1 MSFGVDTLGLLT
13 EKLKQLVIDTQ
24 DNYESFFDSTQLFK
38 QGKMENNEYFSRMGE
53 FLVSSSA
60 LNFLACRVILELKTA
75 LDKTGSAKGKGERS
89 STSPST
95 SPSTFPSSY
104 PSGSGNS
111 GNIDGGTGSSNSG
124 GGGGFGVD
132 GFISAGGHA
141 GSSTSPSTS
150 PSSHSTYPS
159 TQSPTGEEYDFP
171 LPQEVPTYK
180 PVDIIITKP
189 DSLDSKGLK
198 KNCIVCAASIP
209 KQAKF
214 CNKCGNSQ

>member
-1 MSFGVDTLGLLT
+1 MSFGVDTLGLLI
-13 EKLKQLVIDTQ
+13 EKLKQLVNDTQ

-38 QGKMENNEYFSRMGE
+38 QGKMESNEYFSRMGE

-75 LDKTGSAKGKGERS
+75 LDKTGSTKGKGERS
-89 STSPST
+89 STSPPST

-104 PSGSGNS
+104 PSGSGNGGS
-111 GNIDGGTGSSNSG
+111 GSYSGG

-141 GSSTSPSTS
+141 GSSSPSPS
-150 PSSHSTYPS
+150 PSHSTYPS
-159 TQSPTGEEYDFP
+159 ALSSTSEEYDFP

-180 PVDIIITKP
+180 PVDIIITKQ
-189 DSLDSKGLK
+189 DSPDSKGLK

>member
-13 EKLKQLVIDTQ
+13 EKLKQLVNDTQ

-38 QGKMENNEYFSRMGE
+38 QGKMESNEYFSRMGE

-75 LDKTGSAKGKGERS
+75 LDKTGSTKGKGERS
-89 STSPST
+89 STSSPST

-104 PSGSGNS
+104 PSGSGNVGS
-111 GNIDGGTGSSNSG
+111 GSGG

-132 GFISAGGHA
+132 GFISTGGHA
-141 GSSTSPSTS
+141 GSSL
-150 PSSHSTYPS
+150 PSSSPSTYPS
-159 TQSPTGEEYDFP
+159 APSSTSEEYDFP

-180 PVDIIITKP
+180 PVDIIITKQ

>member
-1 MSFGVDTLGLLT
+1 MSFGVDTLGLLI
-13 EKLKQLVIDTQ
+13 EKLKQLVNDTQ

-38 QGKMENNEYFSRMGE
+38 QGKMESNEYFSRMGE

-75 LDKTGSAKGKGERS
+75 LDKAGSAKGKGERS
-89 STSPST
+89 GTSPST
-95 SPSTFPSSY
+95 IPSSY

-111 GNIDGGTGSSNSG
+111 GNIDGGSA
-124 GGGGFGVD
+124 GGGFGVD
-132 GFISAGGHA
+132 GFISAGGNV
-141 GSSTSPSTS
+141 GSSSHPSSHPSSHSIYPSSSPSTS
-150 PSSHSTYPS
+150 
-159 TQSPTGEEYDFP
+159 EEYDLP

-180 PVDIIITKP
+180 PVDIIITKQDLP
-189 DSLDSKGLK
+189 NSKGLK

>member
-1 MSFGVDTLGLLT
+1 MSFGVDTLGLLI
-13 EKLKQLVIDTQ
+13 EKLKQLVNDTQ

-38 QGKMENNEYFSRMGE
+38 QGKMESNEYFSRMGE

-75 LDKTGSAKGKGERS
+75 LDKTGSTKGKGERS
-89 STSPST
+89 STSPPST

-104 PSGSGNS
+104 PSGSGNGGS
-111 GNIDGGTGSSNSG
+111 GSYS

-141 GSSTSPSTS
+141 GSPSPSPS
-150 PSSHSTYPS
+150 PSHSTYPS
-159 TQSPTGEEYDFP
+159 APSSTSEEYDFP

-180 PVDIIITKP
+180 PVDIIITKQ

>member
-1 MSFGVDTLGLLT
+1 MSFGVDTLGLLI
-13 EKLKQLVIDTQ
+13 EKLKQLVNDTQ

-38 QGKMENNEYFSRMGE
+38 QGKMESNEYFSRMGE

-75 LDKTGSAKGKGERS
+75 LDKAGSAKGKGERS
-89 STSPST
+89 GTSPST
-95 SPSTFPSSY
+95 IPSSY

-111 GNIDGGTGSSNSG
+111 GNIDGGSA
-124 GGGGFGVD
+124 GGGFGVD
-132 GFISAGGHA
+132 GFISAGGNV
-141 GSSTSPSTS
+141 GSPSS
-150 PSSHSTYPS
+150 PSSHSIYPS
-159 TQSPTGEEYDFP
+159 ASPPTNEGYDLP

-180 PVDIIITKP
+180 PVDIIITKQDLP
-189 DSLDSKGLK
+189 NSKGLK

>member
-1 MSFGVDTLGLLT
+1 MSFGVDTLGLLI
-13 EKLKQLVIDTQ
+13 EKLKQLVNDTQ

-38 QGKMENNEYFSRMGE
+38 QGKMESNEYFSRMGE

-104 PSGSGNS
+104 PSGSGNGGS
-111 GNIDGGTGSSNSG
+111 GS
-124 GGGGFGVD
+124 GGFGVD

-141 GSSTSPSTS
+141 GSSS
-150 PSSHSTYPS
+150 PSSPSSPSHPTFPSAPSSTS
-159 TQSPTGEEYDFP
+159 EEYDFP

-180 PVDIIITKP
+180 PVDIIITKQ
-189 DSLDSKGLK
+189 DSIDSKGLK

>member
-1 MSFGVDTLGLLT
+1 MSFGVDTLGLLI
-13 EKLKQLVIDTQ
+13 EKLKQLVNDTQ

-38 QGKMENNEYFSRMGE
+38 QGKMESNEYFSRMGE

-75 LDKTGSAKGKGERS
+75 LDKTGSTKGKGERS

-111 GNIDGGTGSSNSG
+111 GNIDSGTGSS
-124 GGGGFGVD
+124 GGFGVD

-141 GSSTSPSTS
+141 GSSSPSTS
-150 PSSHSTYPS
+150 TSSSHSTYPS
-159 TQSPTGEEYDFP
+159 TPSSTSEEYDFP

-180 PVDIIITKP
+180 PVDIIITKQ

>member
-1 MSFGVDTLGLLT
+1 MSFGVDTLGLLI
-13 EKLKQLVIDTQ
+13 EKLKQLVNDTQ

-38 QGKMENNEYFSRMGE
+38 QGKMESNEYFSRMGE

-75 LDKTGSAKGKGERS
+75 LDKTGSTKGKGERS
-89 STSPST
+89 STSPPST
-95 SPSTFPSSY
+95 SSPSTFPSSY
-104 PSGSGNS
+104 PSGSGNGGS
-111 GNIDGGTGSSNSG
+111 GSYSGG

-141 GSSTSPSTS
+141 GSSSPSPS
-150 PSSHSTYPS
+150 PSHSTYPS
-159 TQSPTGEEYDFP
+159 APSSTSEEYDFP

-180 PVDIIITKP
+180 PVDIIITKQ

>member
-1 MSFGVDTLGLLT
+1 MSFGVDTLGLLI
-13 EKLKQLVIDTQ
+13 EKLKQLVNDTQ
-24 DNYESFFDSTQLFK
+24 DNYESFFDLTQLFK
-38 QGKMENNEYFSRMGE
+38 QGKMESNEYFSRMGE

-60 LNFLACRVILELKTA
+60 LNFLACRVILELKIA
-75 LDKTGSAKGKGERS
+75 LDKTGSSKGKGERS
-89 STSPST
+89 ST

-111 GNIDGGTGSSNSG
+111 GNIDSSGGSS
-124 GGGGFGVD
+124 GGFGVD
-132 GFISAGGHA
+132 GFISAGGHV
-141 GSSTSPSTS
+141 GSSSTSPL
-150 PSSHSTYPS
+150 PLPLPSHSTYPS
-159 TQSPTGEEYDFP
+159 APSPTSEEYDFP

-180 PVDIIITKP
+180 PVDIIITKQ

>member
-13 EKLKQLVIDTQ
+13 EKLKQLVNDTQ

-60 LNFLACRVILELKTA
+60 LNFLACRVILELKTT

-111 GNIDGGTGSSNSG
+111 GNIDGGTGSSSGG

-141 GSSTSPSTS
+141 GSSPSPSPSPST
-150 PSSHSTYPS
+150 HSTYPS

-180 PVDIIITKP
+180 PVDIIITKQ
-189 DSLDSKGLK
+189 DSIDSKGLK

>member
-1 MSFGVDTLGLLT
+1 MSFGVDTLGLLI
-13 EKLKQLVIDTQ
+13 EKLKQLVNDTQ
-24 DNYESFFDSTQLFK
+24 ENYESFFDSTQLFK
-38 QGKMENNEYFSRMGE
+38 QGKMESNEYFSRMGE

-75 LDKTGSAKGKGERS
+75 LDKAGSAKGKGERS
-89 STSPST
+89 GTSPSPSP

-111 GNIDGGTGSSNSG
+111 GNIDGGSTGSSSSG
-124 GGGGFGVD
+124 SGGGGFGVD

-141 GSSTSPSTS
+141 GSSSPSPS
-150 PSSHSTYPS
+150 PSTYPS
-159 TQSPTGEEYDFP
+159 TPSPTSEEYDFP
-171 LPQEVPTYK
+171 LPEEVPTYK
-180 PVDIIITKP
+180 PVDIIITKQ

-198 KNCIVCAASIP
+198 KNCIVCAAPIP

>member
-1 MSFGVDTLGLLT
+1 MSFGVDTLGLLI
-13 EKLKQLVIDTQ
+13 EKLKQLVNDTQ

-38 QGKMENNEYFSRMGE
+38 QGKMESNEYFSRMGE

-75 LDKTGSAKGKGERS
+75 LDKAGSAKGKGERS
-89 STSPST
+89 GTSPST
-95 SPSTFPSSY
+95 IPSSY

-111 GNIDGGTGSSNSG
+111 GNIDGGSAGA
-124 GGGGFGVD
+124 GGGFGVD
-132 GFISAGGHA
+132 GFISAGGNV
-141 GSSTSPSTS
+141 GSSS
-150 PSSHSTYPS
+150 PSSPSNSIYPS
-159 TQSPTGEEYDFP
+159 APPPTSEEYDLP

-180 PVDIIITKP
+180 PVDIIITKQDLP
-189 DSLDSKGLK
+189 NSKGLK

>member
-1 MSFGVDTLGLLT
+1 MSFGVDTLGLLI
-13 EKLKQLVIDTQ
+13 EKLKQLVNDTQ

-38 QGKMENNEYFSRMGE
+38 QGKMESNEYFSRMGE

-104 PSGSGNS
+104 PSGSGNGGS
-111 GNIDGGTGSSNSG
+111 GS
-124 GGGGFGVD
+124 GGFGVD

-141 GSSTSPSTS
+141 GSSS
-150 PSSHSTYPS
+150 PSSPSSPSHPTFPSAPSSTS
-159 TQSPTGEEYDFP
+159 EEYDFP

-180 PVDIIITKP
+180 PVDIIITKQ

>member
-1 MSFGVDTLGLLT
+1 MSFGVDTLGLLI
-13 EKLKQLVIDTQ
+13 EKLKQLVNDTQ

-38 QGKMENNEYFSRMGE
+38 QGKMESNEYFSRMGE

-75 LDKTGSAKGKGERS
+75 LDKTGSTKGKGERS
-89 STSPST
+89 NTLPPSTS

-104 PSGSGNS
+104 PSGSGNGGS
-111 GNIDGGTGSSNSG
+111 GSGS

-141 GSSTSPSTS
+141 GSSSPSPS
-150 PSSHSTYPS
+150 PSHSTYPS
-159 TQSPTGEEYDFP
+159 ALSSTSEEYDFP

-180 PVDIIITKP
+180 PVDIIITKQ

>member
-1 MSFGVDTLGLLT
+1 MSFGVDTLGLLI
-13 EKLKQLVIDTQ
+13 EKLKQLVNDTQ

-38 QGKMENNEYFSRMGE
+38 QGKMESNEYFSRMGE

-75 LDKTGSAKGKGERS
+75 LDKAGSAKGKGERS
-89 STSPST
+89 ST

-111 GNIDGGTGSSNSG
+111 GNIDSGT
-124 GGGGFGVD
+124 GGFGVD

-141 GSSTSPSTS
+141 GSSPTSPS
-150 PSSHSTYPS
+150 PSHSTYPS
-159 TQSPTGEEYDFP
+159 TPSPTSEEYDFP

-180 PVDIIITKP
+180 PVDIII
-189 DSLDSKGLK
+189 
-198 KNCIVCAASIP
+198 
-209 KQAKF
+209 
-214 CNKCGNSQ
+214 NK

>member
-1 MSFGVDTLGLLT
+1 MSFGVDTLGLLI
-13 EKLKQLVIDTQ
+13 EKLKQLVNDTQ

-38 QGKMENNEYFSRMGE
+38 QGKMESNEYFSRMGE

-75 LDKTGSAKGKGERS
+75 LDKAGSAKGKGERS
-89 STSPST
+89 GTSPST
-95 SPSTFPSSY
+95 IPSSY

-111 GNIDGGTGSSNSG
+111 GNIDGGGA
-124 GGGGFGVD
+124 GGGFGVD
-132 GFISAGGHA
+132 GFISAGGNV
-141 GSSTSPSTS
+141 GSSSPSSPSS
-150 PSSHSTYPS
+150 PSSHSIYPS
-159 TQSPTGEEYDFP
+159 APPPTSEEYDLP

-180 PVDIIITKP
+180 PVDIIITKQDLP
-189 DSLDSKGLK
+189 NSKGLK

>member
-13 EKLKQLVIDTQ
+13 EKLKQLVNDTQ

-111 GNIDGGTGSSNSG
+111 GNIDGGTGSSS

-141 GSSTSPSTS
+141 GSSSSSS

-159 TQSPTGEEYDFP
+159 AQSPTSEEYDFP

-180 PVDIIITKP
+180 PVDIIITKQ

>member
-1 MSFGVDTLGLLT
+1 MSFGVDTLGLLI
-13 EKLKQLVIDTQ
+13 EKLKQLVNDTQ

-38 QGKMENNEYFSRMGE
+38 QGKMESNEYFTRMGE

-75 LDKTGSAKGKGERS
+75 LDKTGSTKGKGERS
-89 STSPST
+89 STSPPST

-104 PSGSGNS
+104 PSGSGNGGS
-111 GNIDGGTGSSNSG
+111 GS

-141 GSSTSPSTS
+141 GSPSPS
-150 PSSHSTYPS
+150 PSTYPS
-159 TQSPTGEEYDFP
+159 APSSTSEEYDFP

-180 PVDIIITKP
+180 PVDIIITKQ

>member
-13 EKLKQLVIDTQ
+13 EKLKQLVNETQ

-38 QGKMENNEYFSRMGE
+38 QGKMESNEYFSRMGE

-75 LDKTGSAKGKGERS
+75 LDKTGSTKGKGERS
-89 STSPST
+89 STSPPST

-104 PSGSGNS
+104 PSGSGNGGS
-111 GNIDGGTGSSNSG
+111 GSGS

-141 GSSTSPSTS
+141 GSSSPSPS
-150 PSSHSTYPS
+150 PSHSTYPS
-159 TQSPTGEEYDFP
+159 ALSSTSEEYDFP

-180 PVDIIITKP
+180 PVDIIITKQ
-189 DSLDSKGLK
+189 DSIDSKGLK

>member
-1 MSFGVDTLGLLT
+1 MSFGVDTLGLLI
-13 EKLKQLVIDTQ
+13 EKLKQLVNDTQ

-38 QGKMENNEYFSRMGE
+38 QGKMESNEYFTRMGE

-89 STSPST
+89 ITSS
-95 SPSTFPSSY
+95 STFPSSY

-111 GNIDGGTGSSNSG
+111 GNIDSSG
-124 GGGGFGVD
+124 GSGGSGGGFGVD
-132 GFISAGGHA
+132 GFISAGGHV
-141 GSSTSPSTS
+141 GSSSTSPPSSS
-150 PSSHSTYPS
+150 PSHSTYPS
-159 TQSPTGEEYDFP
+159 TPSPTSEQYDFP

-180 PVDIIITKP
+180 PVDIIIPKQ

>member
-13 EKLKQLVIDTQ
+13 EKLKQLVNDTQ

-60 LNFLACRVILELKTA
+60 LNFLACRVILELKIA

-95 SPSTFPSSY
+95 PPSTFPSSY

-111 GNIDGGTGSSNSG
+111 GNIDGGTGSSSS
-124 GGGGFGVD
+124 GGFGVD

-141 GSSTSPSTS
+141 GSS

-159 TQSPTGEEYDFP
+159 AQSPTSEEYDFP

-180 PVDIIITKP
+180 PVDIIITKQ
-189 DSLDSKGLK
+189 DSIDSKGLK

>member
-1 MSFGVDTLGLLT
+1 MSFGVDTLGLLI
-13 EKLKQLVIDTQ
+13 EKLKQLVNDTQ

-38 QGKMENNEYFSRMGE
+38 QGKMESNEYFSRMGE

-75 LDKTGSAKGKGERS
+75 LDKTGSTKGKGERS
-89 STSPST
+89 STSPPST

-104 PSGSGNS
+104 PSGSGNGGS
-111 GNIDGGTGSSNSG
+111 GSGS

-141 GSSTSPSTS
+141 GSSSPSPS
-150 PSSHSTYPS
+150 PSHSTYPS
-159 TQSPTGEEYDFP
+159 ALSSTSEEYDFP

-180 PVDIIITKP
+180 PVDIIITKQ

>member
-1 MSFGVDTLGLLT
+1 MSFGVDTLGLLI
-13 EKLKQLVIDTQ
+13 EKLKQLVNDTQ

-38 QGKMENNEYFSRMGE
+38 QGKMESNEYFSRMGE

-111 GNIDGGTGSSNSG
+111 GNIDGGIGSS
-124 GGGGFGVD
+124 GGGFGVD

-141 GSSTSPSTS
+141 GSSS
-150 PSSHSTYPS
+150 PSSPSSPSHPTYPS
-159 TQSPTGEEYDFP
+159 APSSTSEEYDFP

-180 PVDIIITKP
+180 PVDIIITKQ
-189 DSLDSKGLK
+189 DSPDSKGLK